1 MILNYPQLDQIDIQI
16 LTHLQKDG
24 RKSFTDIS
32 QEMNVSVGMIRN
44 RYQKLVESK
53 VLHIIGWTD
62 PVKAG
67 LNAYAR
73 INIKVRPTDIILEIV
88 EELTK
93 IQEVS
98 FLALTSG
105 NYDIEINMTC
115 INNKHLLDT
124 INHKI
129 HSINGIFETNT
140 TMYLDVRKWA
150 SQDVSTDFSH
160 LEVKNQGKEINKKK

>member
-1 MILNYPQLDQIDIQI
+1 MNLSHPQLDQIDIQI

-44 RYQKLVESK
+44 RYQKLVENK

-73 INIKVRPTDIILEIV
+73 INIKVRPTDIIQEVV

-124 INHKI
+124 INQKI

-150 SQDVSTDFSH
+150 SQDVSQDFSH

>member
-1 MILNYPQLDQIDIQI
+1 MNLNYTQLDQIDIQI

-73 INIKVRPTDIILEIV
+73 INIKVRPTDIIQEIV
-88 EELTK
+88 DELIK

-124 INHKI
+124 INQKI
-129 HSINGIFETNT
+129 HSINGIYETNT
-140 TMYLDVRKWA
+140 TLYLDVRKWA
-150 SQDVSTDFSH
+150 SHDLSTNFSH
-160 LEVKNQGKEINKKK
+160 LSD

>member
-1 MILNYPQLDQIDIQI
+1 MNLSHPQLDQIDIQI

-32 QEMNVSVGMIRN
+32 HEMNVSVGMIRN
-44 RYQKLVESK
+44 RYQKLVENK

-73 INIKVRPTDIILEIV
+73 INIKVRPTDIIQEVV

-124 INHKI
+124 MNQKI